1 MERAEAR
8 MMAVSTVARSGIKL
22 MTAAEQG
29 FKGKGKQPYSNGSN
43 YKGES
48 KGKGYG
54 GKSKSPWSWRP
65 SYEGKGKKGKGYKGK
80 SYGKRF
86 WHAATPGSA
95 SASSFNGFEGKKN
108 FARSLNISDGIPSS
122 NTTLPDDDGREG
134 VCHQHFR

>member
-29 FKGKGKQPYSNGSN
+29 FKGKGRQPYSNGSN

-65 SYEGKGKKGKGYKGK
+65 SYEGEGKKGKGYK
-80 SYGKRF
+80 
-86 WHAATPGSA
+86 
-95 SASSFNGFEGKKN
+95 
-108 FARSLNISDGIPSS
+108 
-122 NTTLPDDDGREG
+122 
-134 VCHQHFR
+134 